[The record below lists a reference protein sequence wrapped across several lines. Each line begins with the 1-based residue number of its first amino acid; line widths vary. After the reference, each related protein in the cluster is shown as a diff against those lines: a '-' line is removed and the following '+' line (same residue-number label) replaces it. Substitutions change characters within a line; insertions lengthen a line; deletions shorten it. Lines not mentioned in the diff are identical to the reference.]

1 LERAFL
7 LFYLADLDCLT
18 TRGSS
23 ASSFAREQAMFKASK
38 TAIQLFGRIGL
49 AVMASSLVLATV
61 PAHADTNFVRIPTQY
76 IAALGDPQA
85 SSGTDAETW
94 GLWAIDPGPR
104 GVYLADYADLVANA
118 GVAPVGW
125 KLDPT
130 AWWLE
135 EYGRLME
142 APTFPLPAGK
152 YVVTGGRDVASVLI
166 VEEPDAKGKQA
177 WSLAD
182 GASVYDVTHLGCRA
196 ALYTQKETGKAC
208 TPDKAPISVFP
219 MTPFEVMPA
228 VEGCSK
234 QDYQVLI
241 VVGMVVEG

>member
-1 LERAFL
+1 MFL
-7 LFYLADLDCLT
+7 LFYSAALMCMER
-18 TRGSS
+18 RGRS
-23 ASSFAREQAMFKASK
+23 ASPIAREQAMIKAMK
-38 TAIQLFGRIGL
+38 TSAELFRRIGL
-49 AVMASSLVLATV
+49 AVTASALILTTV
-61 PAHADTNFVRIPTQY
+61 PSHADTNFVRIPTQY

-104 GVYLADYADLVANA
+104 GVYLEDYADLVANA
-118 GVAPVGW
+118 SVAPDGW

-142 APTFPLPAGK
+142 APSFPLPAGQ
-152 YVVTGGRDVASVLI
+152 YVVTGGRDVASVLT
-166 VEEPDAKGKQA
+166 VEAPDAMGKQA

-196 ALYTQKETGKAC
+196 ALFGEIDRIRA
-208 TPDKAPISVFP
+208 
-219 MTPFEVMPA
+219 
-228 VEGCSK
+228 CSK
-234 QDYQVLI
+234 NCYTCGL
-241 VVGMVVEG
+241 

>member
-1 LERAFL
+1 MCIEVSGR
-7 LFYLADLDCLT
+7 
-18 TRGSS
+18 S
-23 ASSFAREQAMFKASK
+23 ASPITREQAMFKAIE
-38 TAIQLFGRIGL
+38 TATGLFRGIGL
-49 AVMASSLVLATV
+49 AVTASGLILTTV
-61 PAHADTNFVRIPTQY
+61 PSHADTNFVRIPTQY

-104 GVYLADYADLVANA
+104 GVYLEDYADLVANA
-118 GVAPVGW
+118 AVAPDGW
-125 KLDPT
+125 KLDPA

-142 APTFPLPAGK
+142 APSFPLPAGQ
-152 YVVTGGRDVASVLI
+152 YVVTGGRDVASVLT
-166 VEEPDAKGKQA
+166 VEAPDAMGKQA

-208 TPDKAPISVFP
+208 TPDKAPINVFP
-219 MTPFEVMPA
+219 MTPLEVMPA

-241 VVGMVVEG
+241 VVGMVVES

>member
-1 LERAFL
+1 MIESIKAGIG
-7 LFYLADLDCLT
+7 LF
-18 TRGSS
+18 R
-23 ASSFAREQAMFKASK
+23 Q
-38 TAIQLFGRIGL
+38 IGL
-49 AVMASSLVLATV
+49 AVIGSAVFLTTV
-61 PAHADTNFVRIPTQY
+61 PAHAEATFARIPTQY

-85 SSGTDAETW
+85 TSGNDAETW

-104 GVYLADYADLVANA
+104 GVHLEDYADLVANA
-118 GVAPVGW
+118 AVAPDGW

-142 APTFPLPAGK
+142 APGFPLPAGQ
-152 YVVTGGRDVASVLI
+152 YVVTGGRDVASVLT
-166 VEEPDAKGKQA
+166 VEAPDAMGKQA

-219 MTPFEVMPA
+219 MTPLEVMPT
-228 VEGCSK
+228 VDGCSK

-241 VVGMVVEG
+241 VVGMVVES

>member
-1 LERAFL
+1 
-7 LFYLADLDCLT
+7 
-18 TRGSS
+18 
-23 ASSFAREQAMFKASK
+23 MFKAIE
-38 TAIQLFGRIGL
+38 TAIGLFRRIGL
-49 AVMASSLVLATV
+49 AFTASALILSTA
-61 PAHADTNFVRIPTQY
+61 PSHADTNFVRIPTQY
-76 IAALGDPQA
+76 IAALGDPKA

-94 GLWAIDPGPR
+94 GLWEIDPGPR
-104 GVYLADYADLVANA
+104 GVYLEDYPDLVANA
-118 GVAPVGW
+118 SVAPDGW

-142 APTFPLPAGK
+142 APTFPLPAGQ
-152 YVVTGGRDVASVLI
+152 YVVTGGRDVTSVLT
-166 VEEPDAKGKQA
+166 VEEPDAMGKQA

-196 ALYTQKETGKAC
+196 ALYTEKEAGKAC

-219 MTPFEVMPA
+219 MTPLDVMPA

-241 VVGMVVEG
+241 VVGMVVEN

>member
-1 LERAFL
+1 MIEAFRTVTGL
-7 LFYLADLDCLT
+7 L
-18 TRGSS
+18 RQIG
-23 ASSFAREQAMFKASK
+23 FAF
-38 TAIQLFGRIGL
+38 IGL
-49 AVMASSLVLATV
+49 AVFLTTV
-61 PAHADTNFVRIPTQY
+61 PSHADTNFVRIPTQY

-104 GVYLADYADLVANA
+104 GVYLGDYADLVANA
-118 GVAPVGW
+118 AVAPDGW

-142 APTFPLPAGK
+142 APSFPLPAGQ
-152 YVVTGGRDVASVLI
+152 YVVTGGRDVASVLT
-166 VEEPDAKGKQA
+166 VEEPDAMGKQA

-208 TPDKAPISVFP
+208 TPDNAPISVFP
-219 MTPFEVMPA
+219 MTPDTVMPA

-241 VVGMVVEG
+241 VVGMVVGS

>member
-1 LERAFL
+1 MFL
-7 LFYLADLDCLT
+7 LFYLAALVCMEG
-18 TRGSS
+18 RGRG
-23 ASSFAREQAMFKASK
+23 ASFIVREQAMFKAMTTS
-38 TAIQLFGRIGL
+38 ARLFRRIGL
-49 AVMASSLVLATV
+49 AVTASALILNTV
-61 PAHADTNFVRIPTQY
+61 PSHAETNFVRIPTQY

-94 GLWAIDPGPR
+94 GLWEIDPGPR
-104 GVYLADYADLVANA
+104 GVYLEDYADLVANA
-118 GVAPVGW
+118 AVAPDGW
-125 KLDPT
+125 KFDPT

-142 APTFPLPAGK
+142 APSFPLPAGQ
-152 YVVTGGRDVASVLI
+152 YVVTGGRDVASVLT
-166 VEEPDAKGKQA
+166 VEEPDAMGKQA

-196 ALYTQKETGKAC
+196 ALYTEKETGKAC

-219 MTPFEVMPA
+219 ITPGTVMPA

-241 VVGMVVEG
+241 VVGMMIDG